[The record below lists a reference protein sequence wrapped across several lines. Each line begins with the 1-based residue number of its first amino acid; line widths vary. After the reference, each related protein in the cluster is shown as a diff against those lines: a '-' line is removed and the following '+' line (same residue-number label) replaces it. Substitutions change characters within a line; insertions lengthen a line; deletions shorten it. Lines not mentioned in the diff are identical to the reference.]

1 MLNKLNELKY
11 SQWPHS
17 AVAWNRL
24 RNDKLIK
31 LQLKLNR
38 IKPTN
43 KKRNKRRRSEN
54 VRWKVAASKK
64 KKKEKKKN
72 KDSRWS
78 KNTAQVFT
86 QAVLP
91 EQDQMLSRRTVYRVH
106 QNLKMKTKR
115 AKTHRVKRLLLH
127 KMLIP
132 VFKAC
137 RLRKTGL
144 W

>member
-54 VRWKVAASKK
+54 
-64 KKKEKKKN
+64 
-72 KDSRWS
+72 
-78 KNTAQVFT
+78 
-86 QAVLP
+86 
-91 EQDQMLSRRTVYRVH
+91 
-106 QNLKMKTKR
+106 
-115 AKTHRVKRLLLH
+115 
-127 KMLIP
+127 
-132 VFKAC
+132 
-137 RLRKTGL
+137 
-144 W
+144 